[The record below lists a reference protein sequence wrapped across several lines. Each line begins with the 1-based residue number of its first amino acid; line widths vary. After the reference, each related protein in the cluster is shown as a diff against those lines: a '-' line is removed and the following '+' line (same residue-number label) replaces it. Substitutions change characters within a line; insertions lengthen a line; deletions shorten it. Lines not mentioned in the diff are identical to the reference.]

1 MKIVF
6 RCDANEATGLGHLS
20 RSLALAEALRR
31 AGGEARFVG
40 HWSGPAFTLLA
51 AAGMESRPAKFTTGT
66 TADAAELARCVS
78 VEDADGACVDSY
90 AIDAAWLAN
99 VAADGVAVVLIDD
112 FARLSDYGD
121 CAGVLNFTVDSPRL
135 DYSGLATE
143 RRALGPN
150 YFPAREN
157 LLRLRLGTCRRV
169 ATVRS
174 RILIALGGGD
184 RLGLTL
190 PLYHSLRRL
199 QPGVQV
205 RALLPDGPA
214 RAGVEGLNVDDFP
227 APAGD
232 LAAHYAWAEACVTGG
247 GLVKYECAYLGLPL
261 AIFSQTPE
269 QQAETERFLAAGFG
283 WDLAPAGRADGWEMR
298 LGEFLRPGATAQITG
313 GRFPSDSADRA
324 MAALQRFLRCAAPM
338 SVSLVCSK

>member
-1 MKIVF
+1 MKIIF

-31 AGGEARFVG
+31 TGGEARFVG
-40 HWSGPAFTLLA
+40 HWSGPALTLLA
-51 AAGMESRPAKFTTGT
+51 AAGFAQRASEFTSGSA
-66 TADAAELARCVS
+66 ADARELACCVRA
-78 VEDADGACVDSY
+78 ECADGACVDSY

-121 CAGVLNFTVDSPRL
+121 CAGVLNFTVDSARL
-135 DYSGLATE
+135 HYPGLSPE

-157 LLRLRLGTCRRV
+157 LLRLRLGSRPRA
-169 ATVRS
+169 ATVPA

-199 QPGVQV
+199 RPGVQV
-205 RALLPDGPA
+205 RALLPYGPA
-214 RAGVEGLNVDDFP
+214 RAAVEGLKVEDFP
-227 APAGD
+227 APVGD

-261 AIFSQTPE
+261 AIFSQTPD

-283 WDLAPAGRADGWEMR
+283 CDLAPAGRADGWEMR
-298 LGEFLRPGATAQITG
+298 LGEFLRHGATGQNTD

-324 MAALQRFLRCAAPM
+324 MAALQRFRRCAAPM
-338 SVSLVCSK
+338 SVSLLCAK